1 MFMNITP
8 RKDTVKVR
16 SLFVSYI
23 VVAKSCLT
31 LLQPHGLQPTRL
43 HCPWDSPGKNTG
55 VGCHFL
61 FQGIFQTHGSN
72 PSLLHWEV
80 NSLPLS
86 HLGSPFISYVV
97 PLSISLRVNI
107 SLTVCSEN
115 WTGQYIGKRRRGRGN
130 TALCVL
136 MPTSLAGWKKATLLP
151 SLATL
156 RMRGCV
162 QPSQILWF

>member
-1 MFMNITP
+1 MNIAP

-16 SLFVSYI
+16 SLFVSYTV

-43 HCPWDSPGKNTG
+43 LCPWDSPGKNTG
-55 VGCHFL
+55 VGCHFV
-61 FQGIFQTHGSN
+61 FQGVFQTHGSN

-86 HLGSPFISYVV
+86 CLGSPFISYVV

-107 SLTVCSEN
+107 SRTVCNEN
-115 WTGQYIGKRRRGRGN
+115 CTEQYIGKRRRARGN
-130 TALCVL
+130 TEFYVL
-136 MPTSLAGWKKATLLP
+136 MPTGLAGWKKATLLT
-151 SLATL
+151 SLAML